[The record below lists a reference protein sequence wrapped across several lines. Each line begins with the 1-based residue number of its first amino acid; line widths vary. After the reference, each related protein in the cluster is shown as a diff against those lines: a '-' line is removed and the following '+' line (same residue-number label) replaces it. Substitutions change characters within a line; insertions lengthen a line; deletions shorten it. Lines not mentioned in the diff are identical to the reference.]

1 MDVQRQVLWGYIMD
15 YIEKRINSLLADAA
29 VLEAKLGEAEQ
40 QYDEWIAN
48 HPDVDVSFEFQ
59 EEINILKQSFI
70 WNLESLYL
78 STLAYLD
85 ERNLNH
91 CIGIFLKMFGED
103 ITCLKYCDQFV
114 TGEDFREPQ
123 NVFLAKL
130 NVFLSSFEFTE
141 SAWEKRKRNAGLIY
155 LKRIL
160 RNTHLITAKMVTP
173 PKSETEVYNAVK
185 DTLSVI
191 FNNSITPK
199 SNFLKSFKEYKPDI
213 LIPELFAAVEYKY
226 ASTEEKLKSTIE
238 QIAADVKGYTGDNDY
253 NIFYAVFY
261 VTTDFWG
268 LEKFRNVWNEN
279 KFPHNW
285 VPVYVVGK

>member
-1 MDVQRQVLWGYIMD
+1 MD

-29 VLEAKLGEAEQ
+29 ALEVQLGVAEQ
-40 QYDEWIAN
+40 QYDKWIAN
-48 HPDVDVSFEFQ
+48 HPDVDVSLEFK
-59 EEINILKQSFI
+59 EEISELKQSFI
-70 WNLESLYL
+70 WHLESLYL

-85 ERNLNH
+85 KRNLNH

-103 ITCLKYCDQFV
+103 ITCLKKTDEFV

-160 RNTHLITAKMVTP
+160 KNTHLITARMETP
-173 PKSETEVYNAVK
+173 PKTETEVYNAVK
-185 DTLSVI
+185 DTLSII
-191 FNNSITPK
+191 FNDSVTPK

-268 LEKFRNVWNEN
+268 LEKFRNVWSEN
-279 KFPHNW
+279 KFPQNW
-285 VPVYVVGK
+285 IPIYVVGK

>member
-1 MDVQRQVLWGYIMD
+1 MD

-29 VLEAKLGEAEQ
+29 ALEVQLGVAEQ

-48 HPDVDVSFEFQ
+48 HPDVGVSLEFK
-59 EEINILKQSFI
+59 EEISELKQSFI
-70 WNLESLYL
+70 WYLESLYL

-85 ERNLNH
+85 KRNLNH
-91 CIGIFLKMFGED
+91 CIGIFLKVFGED
-103 ITCLKYCDQFV
+103 ITCLKYSDEFV

-141 SAWEKRKRNAGLIY
+141 SAWEKRQRNTGLKY
-155 LKRIL
+155 LKKIL
-160 RNTHLITAKMVTP
+160 KNTHLITARMETP
-173 PKSETEVYNAVK
+173 PKTETEVYNAVK
-185 DTLSVI
+185 DILSII
-191 FNNSITPK
+191 FTNSITPR

-268 LEKFRNVWNEN
+268 LEKFRNVWSEN
-279 KFPHNW
+279 KFPQNW
-285 VPVYVVGK
+285 IPIYVVGK

>member
-1 MDVQRQVLWGYIMD
+1 MD
-15 YIEKRINSLLADAA
+15 YIEKRINSLLAEAA
-29 VLEAKLGEAEQ
+29 VLEAKLGESEQ
-40 QYDEWIAN
+40 RYDERIAN
-48 HPDVDVSFEFQ
+48 NPNVDVQFELMEDILLLRKSFE
-59 EEINILKQSFI
+59 
-70 WNLESLYL
+70 WTLESLYL

-91 CIGIFLKMFGED
+91 CVGVFLKMFGED
-103 ITCLKYCDQFV
+103 VTCLKNTDEFE

-141 SAWEKRKRNAGLIY
+141 SVWEKRKRIAGLVY

-160 RNTHLITAKMVTP
+160 KNTHLITARMESP
-173 PKSETEVYNAVK
+173 PKTETEVYNAVK
-185 DTLSVI
+185 DTLTVI
-191 FNNSITPK
+191 FNDIKTPK

-253 NIFYAVFY
+253 SIFYAVFY

-268 LEKFRNVWNEN
+268 LEKFRNVWKEN
-279 KFPHNW
+279 KFPNNW
-285 VPVYVVGK
+285 IPIYVVGK

>member
-1 MDVQRQVLWGYIMD
+1 MD

-29 VLEAKLGEAEQ
+29 VLEAKLGVAEQ

-48 HPDVDVSFEFQ
+48 HPDVDAFFEFQ
-59 EEINILKQSFI
+59 EKINELKQSFT

-85 ERNLNH
+85 KRNLNH

-103 ITCLKYCDQFV
+103 ITCLKYSDEFV

-141 SAWEKRKRNAGLIY
+141 SAWEKRERNAGLIY

-160 RNTHLITAKMVTP
+160 RNTHLITARMETP
-173 PKSETEVYNAVK
+173 PKTETEVYNAVK
-185 DTLSVI
+185 DTLSII
-191 FNNSITPK
+191 FNDSITPK

-268 LEKFRNVWNEN
+268 LEKFRNVWAEN
-279 KFPHNW
+279 KFPQNW
-285 VPVYVVGK
+285 IPIYVVGK

>member
-1 MDVQRQVLWGYIMD
+1 MN

-29 VLEAKLGEAEQ
+29 ALEAKLGVAEQ

-59 EEINILKQSFI
+59 EEINELKQSFT

-103 ITCLKYCDQFV
+103 ITCLKHSGEFV

-141 SAWEKRKRNAGLIY
+141 SAWEKRKRNAGQIY

-160 RNTHLITAKMVTP
+160 RNTHLITARMETP
-173 PKSETEVYNAVK
+173 PKTETEVYNAVK

-213 LIPELFAAVEYKY
+213 LIPELFTAVEYKY

-279 KFPHNW
+279 KFPQNW
-285 VPVYVVGK
+285 IPVYVVGK